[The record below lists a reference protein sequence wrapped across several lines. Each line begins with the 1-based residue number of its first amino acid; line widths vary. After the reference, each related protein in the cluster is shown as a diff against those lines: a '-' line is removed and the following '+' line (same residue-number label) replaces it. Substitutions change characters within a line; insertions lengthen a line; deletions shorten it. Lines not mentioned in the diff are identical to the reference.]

1 MDFTPITAAD
11 RQEPYVAPQ
20 TLRDRGW
27 RRMKGNPL
35 ALWGM
40 AIVIVMTLLAVIGPF
55 LSPYTY
61 ADQSLADANAWPSAA
76 HWFGTDSLGRDLF
89 VRVLYGARISLSIGL
104 VASLIN
110 VFIGVLYGGISAL
123 VGGRVDRI
131 MMHIVDILYSI
142 PMLLYVILL
151 MVVFKPGLLNIYLAL
166 GIAYWLN
173 MARVVRGQILS
184 LKQQEYVM
192 AARSCGTS
200 TWQILRRHM
209 IPNCVGPIIVTLTLS
224 IPEAI
229 FTEAF
234 LSFIGLGV
242 SAPMASWG
250 VLASEGIN
258 SMRSFPFQLV
268 FPLGSVHYHAGLH
281 VLRRRPARCLRS
293 AEPEGGKS
301 MKPLLEVRHLS
312 ISFHTY
318 RGLLEAVHAV
328 SLTVHAGETVASSV
342 NRAAASRLRLRR
354 S

>member
-1 MDFTPITAAD
+1 MTTAKAEEI
-11 RQEPYVAPQ
+11 REERESFFHKSLEILLKNKL
-20 TLRDRGW
+20 TL
-27 RRMKGNPL
+27 
-35 ALWGM
+35 AGM
-40 AIVIVMTLLAVIGPF
+40 VIVALIILLGILAPLI
-55 LSPYTY
+55 SPWDPNLMNV
-61 ADQSLADANAWPSAA
+61 AGRLQAPSI
-76 HWFGTDSLGRDLF
+76 HHFFGTDEMGRDIF
-89 VRVLYGARISLSIGL
+89 SRILYGARISLSIGL

-110 VFIGVLYGGISAL
+110 VFIGVIYGGIAGL
-123 VGGRVDRI
+123 VGGRTDQI

-173 MARVVRGQILS
+173 MARIVRGQILS

-200 TWQILRRHM
+200 TWHILCRHM

-224 IPEAI
+224 IPDAI

-268 FPLGSVHYHAGLH
+268 FPALALCITMLGFMFLGDGLRDA
-281 VLRRRPARCLRS
+281 LDPQNQK
-293 AEPEGGKS
+293 EG
-301 MKPLLEVRHLS
+301 R
-312 ISFHTY
+312 
-318 RGLLEAVHAV
+318 
-328 SLTVHAGETVASSV
+328 
-342 NRAAASRLRLRR
+342 
-354 S
+354 

>member
-1 MDFTPITAAD
+1 MDARDFEPIGPEA
-11 RQEPYVAPQ
+11 RLEPYVPPQ
-20 TLRDRGW
+20 KLRERGW
-27 RRMKGNPL
+27 RQMKKNRL

-40 AIVIVMTLLAVIGPF
+40 VIVAVMTVLAVVGPW

-61 ADQSLADANAWPSAA
+61 DEQHFAMANAWPSWE

-110 VFIGVLYGGISAL
+110 VCIGVLYGGIAGL
-123 VGGRVDRI
+123 AGGRTERI
-131 MMHIVDILYSI
+131 MMHIVDVLYSI

-151 MVVFKPGLLNIYLAL
+151 MVVFRPGLLNIYLAL
-166 GIAYWLN
+166 GISYWLN
-173 MARVVRGQILS
+173 MARIVRGQILS
-184 LKQQEYVM
+184 LKQQDYVL

-200 TWQILRRHM
+200 TWHILRRHM

-224 IPEAI
+224 IPDAI

-258 SMRSFPFQLV
+258 SMRSFPFQLF
-268 FPLGSVHYHAGLH
+268 FPAAAL
-281 VLRRRPARCLRS
+281 
-293 AEPEGGKS
+293 
-301 MKPLLEVRHLS
+301 
-312 ISFHTY
+312 
-318 RGLLEAVHAV
+318 
-328 SLTVHAGETVASSV
+328 SLTMLGFMFLGDGLRDALDPQNQKEG
-342 NRAAASRLRLRR
+342 NR
-354 S
+354 

>member
-1 MDFTPITAAD
+1 MDGREWLPISDAE
-11 RQEPYVAPQ
+11 RREPVMPPQ
-20 TLRDRGW
+20 KLRERGW
-27 RRMKGNPL
+27 QQMKQNGL
-35 ALWGM
+35 ALWGLGIVCVM
-40 AIVIVMTLLAVIGPF
+40 TVLAIVGPW

-61 ADQSLADANAWPSAA
+61 ADQDLTIANSWPSAS
-76 HWFGTDSLGRDLF
+76 HWFGTDTLGRDVL
-89 VRVLYGARISLSIGL
+89 VRVLYGARISLSIGF

-110 VFIGVLYGGISAL
+110 VCIGVLYGGIAGL
-123 VGGRVDRI
+123 VGGRVDRL
-131 MMHIVDILYSI
+131 MMHIVDVLYSI

-173 MARVVRGQILS
+173 MARIVRGQILS
-184 LKQQEYVM
+184 LKEQDYVL

-224 IPEAI
+224 IPDAI

-258 SMRSFPFQLV
+258 SMRSYPFQLF
-268 FPLGSVHYHAGLH
+268 FPAVALCVTMLGFMFLGDGLRDA
-281 VLRRRPARCLRS
+281 LDPQNQK
-293 AEPEGGKS
+293 EGT
-301 MKPLLEVRHLS
+301 R
-312 ISFHTY
+312 
-318 RGLLEAVHAV
+318 
-328 SLTVHAGETVASSV
+328 
-342 NRAAASRLRLRR
+342 
-354 S
+354 